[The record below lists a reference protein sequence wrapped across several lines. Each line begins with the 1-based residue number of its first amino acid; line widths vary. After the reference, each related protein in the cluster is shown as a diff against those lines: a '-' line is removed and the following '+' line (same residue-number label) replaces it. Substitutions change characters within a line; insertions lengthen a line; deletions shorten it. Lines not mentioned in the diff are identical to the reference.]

1 MFSSFVIAALSRGFK
16 VRLEERRAV
25 GWALLYVG
33 ALFLSYYV
41 LRPIRDEM
49 GVAGGVRNLPWL
61 FTGTLCAMLVASPLF
76 AWGVRSLPRTRFIA
90 LSYRFFAV
98 NLLGFAGLL
107 QWSPGGL
114 GGVDWARVLYLG
126 VGV

>member
-1 MFSSFVIAALSRGFK
+1 MPSSFIINWLGGRFN
-16 VRLEERRAV
+16 VRPEERRAV

-49 GVAGGVRNLPWL
+49 GIAGGVRNLPWL

-76 AWGVRSLPRTRFIA
+76 AWGVRSLPRARFIA
-90 LSYRFFAV
+90 LSYRFFAA
-98 NLLGFAGLL
+98 NLLGFVGLL
-107 QWSPGGL
+107 QWAPEG
-114 GGVDWARVLYLG
+114 WAVWIGRAG
-126 VGV
+126 